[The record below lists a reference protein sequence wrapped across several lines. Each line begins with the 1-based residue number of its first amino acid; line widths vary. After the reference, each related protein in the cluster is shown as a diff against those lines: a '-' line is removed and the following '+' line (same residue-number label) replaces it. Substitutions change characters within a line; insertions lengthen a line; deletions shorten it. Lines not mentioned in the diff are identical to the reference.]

1 MQKMVEIIRCKRC
14 GHALTN
20 HESIKRG
27 MGKTC
32 YRIFKLSKTS
42 VPEINPIV
50 NQELIL
56 LKFEINKLKKMFKQ
70 IQTKV
75 TIDPIERSKQVRLE
89 QKVDGNEA
97 NFGSVIQE
105 MKGIFSKIES
115 VFDYLKPV
123 NPIGEPIAPPILI

>member
-1 MQKMVEIIRCKRC
+1 MCEIVRCKRC
-14 GHALTN
+14 NRILKN
-20 HESIKRG
+20 KLSIERG
-27 MGKTC
+27 FGETC
-32 YRIFKLSKTS
+32 YRIFKLNKTN

-70 IQTKV
+70 IQTKG
-75 TIDPIERSKQVRLE
+75 TIGPIERSKQVRPE
-89 QKVDGNEA
+89 QKVDGNES

-115 VFDYLKPV
+115 VYDYLKPV

>member
-1 MQKMVEIIRCKRC
+1 
-14 GHALTN
+14 L
-20 HESIKRG
+20 SIERG
-27 MGKTC
+27 FGETC
-32 YRIFKLSKTS
+32 YRIFKLNKTS

-56 LKFEINKLKKMFKQ
+56 LKFEINKLKKMFRQ
-70 IQTKV
+70 IQTKG
-75 TIDPIERSKQVRLE
+75 TIDSIERNKQVRPE

-123 NPIGEPIAPPILI
+123 NPIGEPIAPPILV

>member
-1 MQKMVEIIRCKRC
+1 MCEIVRCKRC
-14 GHALTN
+14 NRILKN
-20 HESIKRG
+20 KLSIERG
-27 MGKTC
+27 FGETC
-32 YRIFKLSKTS
+32 YRIFKLNKTS

-56 LKFEINKLKKMFKQ
+56 LKFEINKLKKMFRQ
-70 IQTKV
+70 IQTKG
-75 TIDPIERSKQVRLE
+75 TIDSIERNKQVRPE

-123 NPIGEPIAPPILI
+123 NPIGEPIAPPILV